1 MGFLGMR
8 TGEEKDRQQHD
19 YDVDMLQREQQFNA
33 EQAQVAYNREREF
46 YNYQFDKES
55 RYNSPLAQM
64 QRYKAAGINPFLA
77 DIGDGNTSVS
87 PSSQSAASAS
97 GSNTVDVV
105 GSANSTLQA
114 LQNAANIAQGMASL
128 NSNMDLQKSQEVK
141 NYADATKTAGV
152 DTEET
157 RANIAKI
164 VQETATSKASE
175 KNIDAN
181 TELTKTQTENVAAD
195 TRRLAFMVEKFL
207 PKSMDE
213 ISKNIENLAS
223 QIWQRQQVTP
233 AEVAE
238 LRQNVLESVSR
249 MNLNQSQKNY
259 VDKQVDWFDR
269 QAAMAMSISHQ
280 QFQQLMSNT
289 SVLTAR
295 NSIVKDILDT
305 DDVGGL
311 FNSKDFRNNI
321 YKLRALE
328 TLNPFPASQNIQD
341 LFNLGE
347 SAGRTF
353 NLFGNGKE
361 KSKVLGFLK

>member
-1 MGFLGMR
+1 MGFSSKK
-8 TGEEKDRQQHD
+8 EQQRQHA
-19 YDVDMLQREQQFNA
+19 YDVDMLQREQAFNSQ
-33 EQAQVAYNREREF
+33 QAQIAYNREREF
-46 YNYQFDKES
+46 YDYQFAKES
-55 RYNSPLAQM
+55 EYNSPAAQM
-64 QRYKAAGINPFLA
+64 QRYQAAGLNPYLMSL
-77 DIGDGNTSVS
+77 DGGNTSVS
-87 PSSQSAASAS
+87 ASSSPAASAS
-97 GSNTVDVV
+97 GSNTVDMV

-114 LQNAANIAQGMASL
+114 LSNAASIAQGLANM
-128 NSNMDLQKSQEVK
+128 NSNIDLQKSQELK

-152 DTEET
+152 DTQET

-164 VQETATSKASE
+164 VQDTATSKASE
-175 KNIDAN
+175 TNIAAN
-181 TELTKTQTENVAAD
+181 TDLTKAQTKNVAED
-195 TRRLAFMVEKFL
+195 TRRLAYMVDKFL
-207 PKSMDE
+207 PKQYDE

-238 LRQNVLESVSR
+238 LRQNVLESISR
-249 MNLNQSQKNY
+249 MHLNESQKSY

-295 NSIVKDILDT
+295 NAIVSDILNSN
-305 DDVGGL
+305 DVGGL

-341 LFNLGE
+341 LFGIGE
-347 SAGRTF
+347 SAGRTW
-353 NLFGNGKE
+353 NLFGGSKN
-361 KSKVLGFLK
+361 KSQVLGFLK